1 MLKIYS
7 VLLKIVFCSLNI
19 PYGVLNYNM
28 DFTEKFELLEKR
40 LNCRLV
46 YHDVQYRYFHT
57 RLARCSRKYLN
68 LHFRNPDRCQLSE
81 AASCIKHCVV
91 KLRRTLQH
99 ERCQVKLWRCRKGYV
114 QLAAPVFSGDRLAG
128 ILFAGIWTRPLP
140 RIALRELWLLLPV
153 IARGITAQLEEL
165 AGLDCSVSTLRKN
178 VLDFLEQHYC
188 EDITLADLAKHL
200 SLSPSRTCHLVSGEF
215 KKPFRK
221 VLLDFRLEKAAA
233 LLRQERTRVNEAA
246 RLCGFKSVNY
256 FSAAFR
262 KYFGVSPKNWHAG

>member
-1 MLKIYS
+1 
-7 VLLKIVFCSLNI
+7 
-19 PYGVLNYNM
+19 M

-57 RLARCSRKYLN
+57 GIARCRRKYLN
-68 LHFRNPDRCQLSE
+68 LHYRNPDYCQLSE

-91 KLRRTLQH
+91 KLRRTLQQ
-99 ERCQVKLWRCRKGYV
+99 ERCQVRLWRCRRGYV
-114 QLAAPVFSGDRLAG
+114 QIAAPVFAGEMLAG

-140 RIALRELWLLLPV
+140 RKELRELLLLLPV
-153 IARGITAQLEEL
+153 MARGITAQMEEL
-165 AGLDCSVSTLRKN
+165 AGQGKNVSILRKN
-178 VLDFLEQHYC
+178 VLDFLEQHYS
-188 EDITLADLAKHL
+188 EDITLGMAAKHL
-200 SLSPSRTCHLVSGEF
+200 SLSPSRTCHLISDEF

-221 VLLDFRLEKAAA
+221 ILLEFRLEKAAA
-233 LLRQERTRVNEAA
+233 LLRQEQTRVNEAA

-262 KYFGVSPKNWHAG
+262 KYFGVPPKNWHAG

>member
-1 MLKIYS
+1 
-7 VLLKIVFCSLNI
+7 
-19 PYGVLNYNM
+19 M

-57 RLARCSRKYLN
+57 RVALCSRKFLN
-68 LHFRNPDRCQLSE
+68 LHYRNPDYCQLSE

-99 ERCQVKLWRCRKGYV
+99 ERCQVRVWRCRKGYV
-114 QLAAPVFSGDRLAG
+114 QLAAPVFTGEVLSG
-128 ILFAGIWTRPLP
+128 ILFAGIWQRPLP
-140 RIALRELWLLLPV
+140 RKELHELILLLPV
-153 IARGITAQLEEL
+153 LARGITAQLEEL
-165 AGLDCSVSTLRKN
+165 AGQGGGVSTLRKN
-178 VLDFLEQHYC
+178 VLDFMEQHYS
-188 EDITLADLAKHL
+188 EDITLGMMAKHL
-200 SLSPSRTCHLVSGEF
+200 SLSPSRTCHLVTEEF

-221 VLLDFRLEKAAA
+221 ILLEFRLEKAAA
-233 LLRQERTRVNEAA
+233 LLRQEQTRVNEAA

-262 KYFGVSPKNWHAG
+262 QYFGVPPKNWHAG